1 LKKIELTGRVFSG
14 KGEGRKFLEL
24 QWVKRQIE
32 EKTGFIPYGGT
43 LNLRL
48 SREDAEKRNVL
59 EKSAVM
65 KICPPEGYCSGL
77 AFKASIGTQE
87 CAIVI
92 PLTKDYPKDV
102 LEVVASTNLRDRL
115 HLRDDDEVT
124 VSVFL

>member
-24 QWVKRQIE
+24 QWVKQQIE
-32 EKTGFIPYGGT
+32 EKTGFNPYGGT

-77 AFKASIGTQE
+77 AFKASIDTQE